1 MDYNEIQND
10 KLQEAIIKVETLQKE
25 YEVTLQQYQESTNN
39 YVNTLDTNDKNTFVA
54 LKGRSWWG
62 SSGLKEG
69 TVETQNQCESM
80 CAADAKCTG
89 ATFNP
94 VKKYCWTR
102 GGDGKLSPGDD
113 NDYALLT
120 KQKSA
125 LELTNSLNDKLISIN
140 TQMTTLLK
148 DMEPDVNEQKK
159 EIYEKQQ
166 TLDKSYQKLL
176 ENKLDMETQLQEYY
190 SIDQENEKQSLFVTQ
205 KNTVMRFWM
214 LITCLALLFT
224 IRKMYG
230 AERLPFLFVFWL
242 IIVIIMLILSYS
254 LRTPSGFMFVLIFI
268 VLVILIYTQ

>member
-1 MDYNEIQND
+1 MDYNEIKND
-10 KLQEAIIKVETLQKE
+10 KLQENIIKVETLQRE
-25 YEVTLQQYQESTNN
+25 YQVTLQQYQVSSNN
-39 YVNTLDTNDKNTFVA
+39 YVTSLDAADKNTFVA
-54 LKGRSWWG
+54 LKGRTWWG

-69 TVETQNQCESM
+69 TVATQNQCESM
-80 CAADAKCTG
+80 CATDAKCTG

-94 VKKYCWTR
+94 VQKYCWTR
-102 GGDGKLSPGDD
+102 KGDGKLSPGDD
-113 NDYALLT
+113 NSYALLT

-140 TQMTTLLK
+140 TQITTLLK
-148 DMEPDVNEQKK
+148 VMEPEVNEQKK
-159 EIYEKQQ
+159 EIYEKQE

-176 ENKLDMETQLQEYY
+176 ENKLDMEKQLQEYY

-224 IRKMYG
+224 IRKIYG
-230 AERLPFLFVFWL
+230 AEQLPFLFVFWL

-254 LRTPSGFMFVLIFI
+254 LKTPSGFMFVLIFVVI
-268 VLVILIYTQ
+268 VILIYTQ